1 MKIGIDISSLQGA
14 HRMRGIGYTTINFLE
29 NIPETNKDEYIFFL
43 DNNAPLGGDE
53 VMKSLNLQI
62 KNYGLQYFTGKATK
76 KHLPWKFRCITKL
89 LAKLSDVSVYRRGDK
104 RYGNLSELDAFIQ
117 FDQSKPLPAGARNV
131 KKYFVGYDLIPYIL
145 EKDYLISYRTA
156 RQKGLI
162 KRAALKSAVNRY
174 AYLKKLKLNCKRAD
188 YIIAISETTK
198 QDYIKYCGVPGSKIS
213 VVTLGVSDMTT
224 SVEKSTGIINRYRKT
239 SWGYIPRP
247 TSLKHKNFLLFVGG
261 ADDRRR
267 LHDLIAAFNHLKAQ
281 GSDITLVL
289 SGDTMKGPLDIPTS
303 NIQKALLSTSYLD
316 DIYFVG
322 FTDNATR
329 NWLYK
334 HATAFVF
341 PSVYEGFGL
350 PVLEAMSLGTPTIC
364 YRNRAVEEVA
374 STIPFY
380 AHDVL
385 SLVDTIRNVQALSGS
400 NTLKARLSNGIEH
413 TTEYTWQKTAKKVVH
428 LVHK

>member
-29 NIPETNKDEYIFFL
+29 NIPKTNEDEYIFFL
-43 DNNAPLGGDE
+43 DSNAQLGGDE
-53 VMKSLNLQI
+53 VIKSLNLKI
-62 KNYGLQYFTGKATK
+62 KNYGLHYFTSKATK
-76 KHLPWKFRCITKL
+76 KHLPWKFRYITKL

-104 RYGNLSELDAFIQ
+104 GYGDLSELDAFIQ

-145 EKDYLISYRTA
+145 EKDYLIGYRTA

-162 KRAALKSAVNRY
+162 KRAAIKSAVNRY
-174 AYLKKLKLNCKRAD
+174 AYLKKLKLNCKKAD
-188 YIIAISETTK
+188 HIIAISETTK
-198 QDYIKYCGVPGSKIS
+198 KDYIKYCNVPESKIS
-213 VVTLGVSDMTT
+213 VITLGVSDMAASAEISNGT
-224 SVEKSTGIINRYRKT
+224 VNRYKKT

-247 TSLKHKNFLLFVGG
+247 ASLKNKDFLLFVGG

-281 GSDITLVL
+281 GSSVKLVL
-289 SGDTMKGPLDIPTS
+289 SGDIMKGPLDIPTP

-350 PVLEAMSLGTPTIC
+350 PVLEAMSLGTPTVC

-374 STIPFY
+374 SDIPFY

-385 SLVDTIRNVQALSGS
+385 SLVDTIRNVQELSGS
-400 NTLKARLSNGIEH
+400 STLKTRLGKGITH
-413 TTEYTWQKTAKKVVH
+413 TKEYTWQKTAEKLIH
-428 LVHK
+428 LMHK